1 VPLREART
9 AARAHPGE
17 PRALE
22 TWTRAALRAGELRE
36 ARRAASAWALHDG
49 TVEPRLAMADIYE
62 AGGRRSEARTVL
74 QEWLESHPDSA
85 DARAALARLS
95 GDVGTREIARR

>member
-1 VPLREART
+1 M
-9 AARAHPGE
+9 AAKSHPGD

-36 ARRAASAWALHDG
+36 ARRAAASWALHDG
-49 TVEPRLAMADIYE
+49 TVEPRLAQAEILD
-62 AGGRRSEARTVL
+62 ASGRRTEARTIL
-74 QEWLESHPDSA
+74 QEWLESHPESS

-95 GDVGTREIARR
+95 TDVGTSTIARR